1 MSNINA
7 DSNPTGGGIINDTLS
22 ALNDTERVIDYLEH
36 GYVEF
41 RSNNFGAHIELESS
55 IGVSDTLKTY
65 TAPLPVIPITPFQVR
80 YICPGEI
87 HSMADINQRY
97 PVLHL

>member
-1 MSNINA
+1 M
-7 DSNPTGGGIINDTLS
+7 INDTLS

-55 IGVSDTLKTY
+55 IGGSDTLKTY

-87 HSMADINQRY
+87 HSMADKNQRY